1 MTEQSTRLSLPLIQ
15 PSQAQKHVTHNSALE
30 ILDAVAQLNVLS
42 RDANTPPTLTDEG
55 AIFALGAAPQAVWA
69 GHPNEMAIRSN
80 GGWLF
85 VEPREGWVLYD
96 QADDVICVR
105 KGKAWEPV
113 TPNLDNVAGVGINAT
128 SDAVNRLAVSAE
140 ATLLTHD
147 TTGSHQLKVNKAA
160 ASDVASLLFQSGY
173 SGRAEMGTM
182 GNDDFAIKVSQDGA
196 TFVTA
201 LAFDGATGHATGAA
215 VQQSSDDVTP
225 GRLMRADWGYGP
237 GNVVGTVGQ
246 TAGLPTGA
254 VIESATTPQGAY
266 VRFADGTQI
275 CSAALSVGFGGANR
289 IGAAWLFPV
298 PFAGVPVVT
307 GSIDATSIQA
317 DATPDLDALGA
328 FVSANTDGTQT
339 TLAQY
344 RVAGSTDF
352 QSADTALCHVMAIG
366 RWF

>member
-42 RDANTPPTLTDEG
+42 REANTPPTLTEEG
-55 AIFALGAAPQAVWA
+55 TVFALGAAPQAVWA
-69 GHPNEMAIRSN
+69 GHPNEVAIWSN

-105 KGKAWEPV
+105 KGAVWEPV
-113 TPNLDNVAGVGINAT
+113 TPNLDNIAGVGINA
-128 SDAVNRLAVSAE
+128 SADAVNRLIVSAD
-140 ATLLTHD
+140 ATLLTHE
-147 TTGSHQLKVNKAA
+147 TTGGHQLKVNKAA
-160 ASDVASLLFQSGY
+160 TSDVASLLFQSGY

-182 GNDDFAIKVSQDGA
+182 GNDDFAIKVSADGA

-201 LAFDGATGHATGAA
+201 LAFDGVTGRATGEA

-225 GRLMRADWGYGP
+225 GRLMRADWGYSS
-237 GNVVGTVGQ
+237 GNVVGTVAQ
-246 TAGLPTGA
+246 TAGSPTGA

-275 CSAALSVGFGGANR
+275 CSGPLNLNFGGANR
-289 IGAAWLFPV
+289 IEAVWVFPV
-298 PFAGVPVVT
+298 PFVGVPVVT
-307 GSIDATSIQA
+307 GSVDANSIQA
-317 DATPDLDALGA
+317 DATPDPDALGA
-328 FVSANTDGTQT
+328 LMSANTDGTQAT
-339 TLAQY
+339 FAQY
-344 RVAGSTDF
+344 RIAGLTDF
-352 QSADTALCHVMAIG
+352 QSGDTAMCQVMAIG